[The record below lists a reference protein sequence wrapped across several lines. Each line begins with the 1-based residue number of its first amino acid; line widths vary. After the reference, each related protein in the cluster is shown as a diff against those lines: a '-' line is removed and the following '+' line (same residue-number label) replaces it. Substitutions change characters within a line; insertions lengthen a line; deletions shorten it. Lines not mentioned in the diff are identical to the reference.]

1 MSPPEGFYKTGPI
14 IDPVPVMIK
23 AQQVAMSAETLTEF
37 EAKFL
42 KETLHACVR
51 FAKTFRMSDKQVR
64 VLDELWTKH
73 YLPKL
78 IDTKTVKETPCQDT
92 TAATAEAASKP

>member
-1 MSPPEGFYKTGPI
+1 MSKQKDFYKTGPI

-23 AQQVAMSAETLTEF
+23 TQQVAMAAETLTDF

-42 KETLHACVR
+42 KDTLHACVR
-51 FAKTFRMSDKQVR
+51 FAKTFRMSDKQMK
-64 VLDELWTKH
+64 VLDEMWTKH

-78 IDTKTVKETPCQDT
+78 IDTKTVKEKPCPAAPD
-92 TAATAEAASKP
+92 ATAKADSKQ

>member
-1 MSPPEGFYKTGPI
+1 MSKQKDFYKTGPI
-14 IDPVPVMIK
+14 IDPAPVLLK
-23 AQQVAMSAETLTEF
+23 ATQVAQSAETVTDF

-42 KETLHACVR
+42 KDTLHACVR
-51 FAKTFRMSDKQVR
+51 FAKTFRMSAKQMK

-78 IDTKTVKETPCQDT
+78 IDTKTTKGET
-92 TAATAEAASKP
+92 